1 MGINHQVYHRYIC
14 TSAEESLVA
23 RGWRWD
29 WYHCG
34 VCQSR
39 AGWMEVHRRY
49 QWWNLMVLHCDW
61 NIQTGG
67 CQVLEPKFR
76 LFRGIWTRAIQS
88 FTTINIKKK
97 KNISCCIAL
106 TCQKI
111 RQAVCFRVLLWEQVD
126 ILLMTMTMSRSSN
139 LVQVGVPIPSKALR
153 FLANSYWTAM
163 LGSV

>member
-1 MGINHQVYHRYIC
+1 MYIYVSRLRNLWLPVGGGETGTIVVSVSRVQV
-14 TSAEESLVA
+14 
-23 RGWRWD
+23 GW
-29 WYHCG
+29 
-34 VCQSR
+34 
-39 AGWMEVHRRY
+39 EVHRRY
-49 QWWNLMVLHCDW
+49 QWWNFMVLHRDG
-61 NIQTGG
+61 NILTGG
-67 CQVLEPKFR
+67 CQVLEPKFW
-76 LFRGIWTRAIQS
+76 LFGGVWTRAIQS
-88 FTTINIKKK
+88 SFTTIDIKKTQ

-111 RQAVCFRVLLWEQVD
+111 RQAFCFRVLLWEQVD

>member
-97 KNISCCIAL
+97 K
-106 TCQKI
+106 T
-111 RQAVCFRVLLWEQVD
+111 
-126 ILLMTMTMSRSSN
+126 
-139 LVQVGVPIPSKALR
+139 
-153 FLANSYWTAM
+153 FLAALLSHAKKSAKPFASGCSSGSRLTSYWWQWQCLVVATWCR
-163 LGSV
+163 LECPFLPKPWDF